1 MARNV
6 TRQRALRAA
15 TALLLALLVWTLAGC
30 SAAGS
35 DSAHTTSSEDRS
47 DSVAAEKP
55 PEIVKYVALGDSYT
69 AAPLVPVTDVANGC
83 FRSSGNYPTLAAKA
97 LGSQLADRS
106 CAGAD
111 TATFTGSQR
120 PDIPAQKTALQADTD
135 LVTVG
140 FGGNDGAVFG
150 TLINRCPALRSQDP
164 GGAPCKDAMSSSGND
179 VMLARLAQTQRRLT
193 AVAKA
198 VHRLSPHAKVLLVGY
213 PQIVKAD
220 NVCSKLPLAKGDYAY
235 AERVNRALTEAVEG
249 AAQASGSTYVDVWSA
264 SQGHDVCSDDPWIN
278 GTVNDQKRAAR
289 FHPFAVEQEAVAAL
303 VEKAARAS
311 H

>member
-1 MARNV
+1 MSRNV
-6 TRQRALRAA
+6 TRQRLLRAA
-15 TALLLALLVWTLAGC
+15 TTLLLALLVWTLAGC
-30 SAAGS
+30 SAAGR
-35 DSAHTTSSEDRS
+35 DSAPSTSSKDGS

-55 PEIVKYVALGDSYT
+55 PEIANYVALGDSYT
-69 AAPLVPVTDVANGC
+69 SAPLVPVTDVADGC

-111 TATFTGSQR
+111 TASFATSQR
-120 PDIPAQKTALQADTD
+120 PGIPAQRTALQADTD

-164 GGAPCKDAMSSSGND
+164 GAAPCRAVMSSSGKD

-213 PQIVKAD
+213 PQIVNAD

-249 AAQASGSTYVDVWSA
+249 AAKASGSTYVDVWSA

-303 VEKAARAS
+303 VEKAARSS